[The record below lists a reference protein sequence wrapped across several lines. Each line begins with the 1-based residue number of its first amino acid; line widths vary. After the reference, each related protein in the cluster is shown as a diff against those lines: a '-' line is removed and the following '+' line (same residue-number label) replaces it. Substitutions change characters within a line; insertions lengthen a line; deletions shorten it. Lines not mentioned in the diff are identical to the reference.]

1 MGSPAKPAWAVEP
14 AGHVEALLVL
24 GQAPG
29 EQRFRLDL
37 PGKAAYRL
45 GRLAEACDIHVQ
57 AREPTGASAHVC
69 AGLIACGA
77 FSCAASCAC
86 PAGVLFLLNSHAGL
100 AEPRGVP
107 AARHHRTPQGGRAV
121 HRRP

>member
-57 AREPTGASAHVC
+57 ARKPAGAAARVY
-69 AGLIACGA
+69 AGLLACDA
-77 FSCAASCAC
+77 SSCDALCA
-86 PAGVLFLLNSHAGL
+86 
-100 AEPRGVP
+100 
-107 AARHHRTPQGGRAV
+107 
-121 HRRP
+121 